1 VNRFSGF
8 LGATGAFVIFFAACG
23 GKVVVDAS
31 GTGGAG
37 GTSTTFTTADGA
49 PDPTTNVSVVASSSV
64 TTGSGGSCDPMY
76 TCAEAITPPDIDPG
90 KLCDG
95 SISAALHDA
104 LIQCAC
110 VDTCAI
116 QCGNSACVGFD
127 GSDSCKACIQDPA
140 MGCAAQLNACA
151 NDV

>member
-1 VNRFSGF
+1 MQRFSCF
-8 LGATGAFVIFFAACG
+8 LGAAGVFVIFFAACG

-31 GTGGAG
+31 DTGGAG
-37 GTSTTFTTADGA
+37 GTSTAVTTADGA
-49 PDPTTNVSVVASSSV
+49 PDASVVASSSV
-64 TTGSGGSCDPMY
+64 TTGSGGSCDPTY
-76 TCAEAITPPDIDPG
+76 TCVQAITPPDVDPA

-95 SISAALHDA
+95 SSSAAFYDA

-116 QCGNSACVGFD
+116 ECGSTACIGID
-127 GSDSCKACIQDPA
+127 GSPDCKACIQDPA
-140 MGCAAQLNACA
+140 MGCLPQLDACV